1 MRKWLKVIIPAVLAA
16 FALLMMF
23 RVIKGYTAR
32 REAFSRIQTLPDA
45 RFASLNGDMVSLT
58 DFDYTKPMVIK
69 YFHPE
74 CEYCRYEAREMAS
87 QASAFSQVQV
97 VMITPDDSVQRVS
110 RFIAEHNLLEIDN
123 IEFLTD
129 RNNQFRSVFG
139 KAVIPSVYIYGPDQK
154 LYGQFQ
160 GETRPEAILDVIY
173 AILKV
178 NEDTL
183 IINTN

>member
-1 MRKWLKVIIPAVLAA
+1 MRKWFKVILPAVMAT
-16 FALLMMF
+16 FALLMVF
-23 RVIKGYTAR
+23 RVINGYTAR

-45 RFASLNGDMVSLT
+45 RFPSLNGEMVGFT
-58 DFDYTKPMVIK
+58 DFDFTKPMVIR

-87 QASAFSQVQV
+87 HASAFSQVQV
-97 VMITPDDSVQRVS
+97 VMITPDDSVQRVA

-129 RNNQFRSVFG
+129 RDNQFRSVFG
-139 KAVIPSVYIYGPDQK
+139 KAVLPSVYIYGPDQK

-160 GETRPEAILDVIY
+160 GETKPEAILDVIY
-173 AILKV
+173 AIMKV
-178 NEDTL
+178 KTKK
-183 IINTN
+183 